1 MKKSGNESF
10 NVNSKGRIIR
20 FLEKRG
26 FYIVLLVCI
35 IVIGVTAALVTKTNM
50 EYLSNTGMMKGS
62 LTEENHTEDTDNTDN
77 AASEETVSHD
87 STNAIIEVVE
97 PNDAQEPANKSSEPV
112 NKPAETQ
119 KTVEHKKTTV
129 SQKSDDASKT
139 KTINKLLI
147 PLQGDIIVDYAKDR
161 MIYSKT
167 LGDWR
172 THEGIDIK
180 GTLGAQVKAAADGIV
195 EKVYK
200 DDALGITIIIDHG
213 NSIKTKYSNL
223 STADMVKENQEVKKG
238 DIISGVG
245 ETAAFEI
252 GEEPHLHFEVLKEGK
267 SVDPKTFLFN

>member
-97 PNDAQEPANKSSEPV
+97 PNDAQEPANKPSEPV

-139 KTINKLLI
+139 KTIDKLLI

>member
-97 PNDAQEPANKSSEPV
+97 PNDAQEPANKPSEPV

>member
-97 PNDAQEPANKSSEPV
+97 PNDAQEPANKPSEPV

-139 KTINKLLI
+139 KTIDKLLI

-223 STADMVKENQEVKKG
+223 STADMVKKNQQVKKG

>member
-97 PNDAQEPANKSSEPV
+97 PNDAQEPANKPSEPV

-139 KTINKLLI
+139 KTIDKLLI

-223 STADMVKENQEVKKG
+223 STADMVKENQQVKKG

>member
-139 KTINKLLI
+139 KTIDKLLI

-223 STADMVKENQEVKKG
+223 STADMVKENQQVKKG